1 MQEVANKCKTD
12 SMAASHSKVKAVVW
26 MRAVVSSM
34 DGAPH
39 IIVSPSAVGGGNPDI
54 SDDDGEDEGDHG
66 YI

>member
-12 SMAASHSKVKAVVW
+12 SMAASHSKVKAEVW
-26 MRAVVSSM
+26 MRAVVSRM

-54 SDDDGEDEGDHG
+54 SYYDGQEVGG
-66 YI
+66 FG

>member
-1 MQEVANKCKTD
+1 
-12 SMAASHSKVKAVVW
+12 MAASHSKVKAEVW
-26 MRAVVSSM
+26 MRAVVSRI

-54 SDDDGEDEGDHG
+54 SDDDVEEEGGYG

>member
-12 SMAASHSKVKAVVW
+12 SMAASHSKVKAEVW
-26 MRAVVSSM
+26 MRAVVSRM

-54 SDDDGEDEGDHG
+54 SDDDGEEEGGYG